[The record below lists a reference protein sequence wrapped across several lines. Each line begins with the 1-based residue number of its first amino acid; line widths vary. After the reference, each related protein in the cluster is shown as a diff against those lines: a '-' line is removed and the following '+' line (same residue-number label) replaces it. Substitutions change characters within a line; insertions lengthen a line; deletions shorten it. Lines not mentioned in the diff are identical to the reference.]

1 MFEETEHWRSGAA
14 TSKNGMTLLRIV
26 SLINTEWPSE
36 TSHRRRSVFSAIAH
50 DSKLS
55 RQQIARDS
63 WNFQTHYSNCHLSL
77 PCHYLN
83 TNEFSKL
90 YTKLIYSILF
100 FLFFFFLHRRSI
112 VIPRQNLFHSSILQ
126 PDFRRSKKKKRN
138 KKKKK
143 KQWNEKSLAIQI
155 HRIHN
160 TKGVTEAV
168 EKPGESIRLTGG
180 STNFQSGRFTRRT
193 PDTRL
198 GVTIFHFRAP
208 RYPFGR
214 ARLERSQRQTPATLA
229 PTTNHFRESPLS
241 ISVRSSPNVFHRLRP
256 ANFDQLT
263 RKPTGERHFPA
274 SSTYATCYA
283 TSCFP

>member
-1 MFEETEHWRSGAA
+1 M
-14 TSKNGMTLLRIV
+14 
-26 SLINTEWPSE
+26 
-36 TSHRRRSVFSAIAH
+36 
-50 DSKLS
+50 
-55 RQQIARDS
+55 
-63 WNFQTHYSNCHLSL
+63 
-77 PCHYLN
+77 
-83 TNEFSKL
+83 EFSNALFQLPFIIAVPLPKYQRIFETL
-90 YTKLIYSILF
+90 HKTDLLDPFFFFFFFYIDDLLLFLDKIYSIQVF
-100 FLFFFFLHRRSI
+100 FNQISVARKR
-112 VIPRQNLFHSSILQ
+112 
-126 PDFRRSKKKKRN
+126 KKET

-143 KQWNEKSLAIQI
+143 KQWNEKSFAIQI